1 MAKIFFLFPPTFRK
15 IGIAF
20 FIIGLILGIAR
31 FYFGVKPDML
41 DMKTFAIYS
50 SYLQTKYMEFVRNN
64 MAEEFTGFF
73 LLTGLFMFAFSR
85 EKEEKK
91 ETNLLRLKAFFWAF
105 YINFVFLA
113 GCLFLTY
120 GLAFVYMLMLNM
132 GIGLFAYIVV
142 FRVLLY
148 MNRTNPPDS

>member
-1 MAKIFFLFPPTFRK
+1 
-15 IGIAF
+15 
-20 FIIGLILGIAR
+20 
-31 FYFGVKPDML
+31 ML
-41 DMKTFAIYS
+41 DMKPFAIYS

-91 ETNLLRLKAFFWAF
+91 ETNLLRLKAFFWAS
-105 YINFVFLA
+105 YINFVFLL

-132 GIGLFAYIVV
+132 GIGLLAYIVV
-142 FRVLLY
+142 FRILLY
-148 MNRTNPPDS
+148 MNRNNQPDS

>member
-1 MAKIFFLFPPTFRK
+1 M
-15 IGIAF
+15 
-20 FIIGLILGIAR
+20 
-31 FYFGVKPDML
+31 KP
-41 DMKTFAIYS
+41 FAVYS

-91 ETNLLRLKAFFWAF
+91 ETNLIRLKAFFWAS
-105 YINFVFLA
+105 YINLIFLLA
-113 GCLFLTY
+113 CLFLTY

-132 GIGLFAYIVV
+132 GFGMLAYIVA
-142 FRVLLY
+142 FRILLY
-148 MNRTNPPDS
+148 MDRTNPPDS